1 MIRMPAVAGRFYEAR
16 PESLKREVE
25 AYLIPNKPKEKAIAV
40 VCPHAGYIYSGHV
53 AGAVYSQIIIP
64 DTIVIL
70 GPNHTGLGKPA
81 AIMTEGKWQMPFG
94 AVPIEENLARMIL
107 HHSNILEKDEQA
119 HLYEHS
125 LEVQI
130 PFLQY
135 LNPNIC
141 IVPICLSTLL
151 SITEIEEIGAAIGN
165 AIELYDKPTLI
176 VASTDMSH
184 YVPHDIAK
192 KKDSL
197 AIERIL
203 ELDFVGLLEVVMQ
216 EKISMCGVVPT
227 ATSIVAAKKLGA
239 VKGYLVRYA
248 TSGEI
253 SGDFYQV
260 VGYAGI
266 IIC

>member
-1 MIRMPAVAGRFYEAR
+1 MIRTPAVAGRFYEAR
-16 PESLKREVE
+16 PESLRREVE
-25 AYLIPNKPKEKAIAV
+25 TYLIPTKSKKEAIAV

-53 AGAVYSQIIIP
+53 AGAVYSQVIVP
-64 DTIVIL
+64 DTVVIL

-81 AIMTEGKWQMPFG
+81 AIMTVGKWQMPFG
-94 AVPIEENLARMIL
+94 AVPIEEDLAHLIL
-107 HHSNILEKDEQA
+107 HQTNVLEKDEQA

-141 IVPICLSTLL
+141 IVPICLSML
-151 SITEIEEIGAAIGN
+151 SLPEVEDLGIAIGN
-165 AIELYDKPTLI
+165 AIEIYGKSTLI

-203 ELDFVGLLEVVMQ
+203 DLDFVGLLEVVMQ
-216 EKISMCGVVPT
+216 EKISMCGVIPT
-227 ATSIVAAKKLGA
+227 AASIVAAKKLGA

-253 SGDFYQV
+253 LGDFYQV

-266 IIC
+266 IIR